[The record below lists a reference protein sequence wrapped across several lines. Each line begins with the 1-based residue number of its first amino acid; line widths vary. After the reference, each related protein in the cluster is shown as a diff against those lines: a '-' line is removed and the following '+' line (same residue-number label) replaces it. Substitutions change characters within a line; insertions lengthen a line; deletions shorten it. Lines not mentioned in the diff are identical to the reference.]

1 MCSSDLT
8 GGARRVEHVGSGNTW
23 RWQGSARLTCNGGFV
38 GLVPWN
44 GAIEHEPERDVRSG
58 SDDLGR
64 LIGLVLRGDEHLR
77 SAVVDDVT
85 QLAAGESARA
95 RGVHGT
101 CVVATP
107 HHLEVAVVILH
118 TDGHMVAGL
127 HACRSQKVTESIRRC
142 IEFRKGLSEPTAT
155 HDDGWLVGVDVEKCT
170 GIHVRERSR
179 RYRRRMDPAE
189 WFASLVRQ
197 PIESTHLDVFAGLIG
212 VCFEPDNSVAEV
224 AQRLDELAASVEPS
238 FDSVMSLFS
247 KGQFSGNSA
256 DYADPRNSY
265 LHQVVR
271 RGLGIPITLSVCAME
286 IGRRVGVPIYGVGL
300 PGHFMVVCDGRYG
313 DPFRGGALIDAHQLE
328 EW

>member
-1 MCSSDLT
+1 
-8 GGARRVEHVGSGNTW
+8 
-23 RWQGSARLTCNGGFV
+23 
-38 GLVPWN
+38 
-44 GAIEHEPERDVRSG
+44 
-58 SDDLGR
+58 
-64 LIGLVLRGDEHLR
+64 
-77 SAVVDDVT
+77 
-85 QLAAGESARA
+85 
-95 RGVHGT
+95 
-101 CVVATP
+101 
-107 HHLEVAVVILH
+107 
-118 TDGHMVAGL
+118 
-127 HACRSQKVTESIRRC
+127 
-142 IEFRKGLSEPTAT
+142 
-155 HDDGWLVGVDVEKCT
+155 
-170 GIHVRERSR
+170 
-179 RYRRRMDPAE
+179 MDPAE

-328 EW
+328 EWWRRSSGSSAAFDRRFLSPSPPRAIVLRMLNNLTQTFVTRNDGAALAVLARLRGCFEELESERGEHARWMRHWN